1 MALSTDPFDLTL
13 LPPPVVVEELNY
25 EAILQRQ
32 RQKFAEVWA
41 AVRAA
46 YPDAVLPAYD
56 VELLETDPA
65 MIGNQSETYRETLI
79 RARVNEAARANLL
92 AFARDGDLDH
102 LGAFYGVFR
111 MVNEL
116 DDRLATR
123 IILAIQGRST
133 GGTVPRYKY
142 VAMSA
147 DLAVADVDVYTAGR
161 SPLIRVSVF
170 STAPNGVASPALL
183 AKVEAALTNPEVIM
197 VNDTIAV
204 ASAVQRVINIE
215 ADAWLL
221 PEASIDVLDSAESNL
236 RTSWSALRGLGRDL
250 TLSWW
255 MSRLMVAGLQRVSPL
270 APAVDEIAEPF
281 EALSIGNVT
290 LNYKGRAY

>member
-1 MALSTDPFDLTL
+1 MALTTDPFDLTL
-13 LPPPVVVEELNY
+13 LPPPNIVEELDY
-25 EAILQRQ
+25 EIILQRQ
-32 RQKFAEVWA
+32 RQKFPEGWA

-46 YPDAVLPAYD
+46 NPEAVLPDYD

-65 MIGNQSETYRETLI
+65 MILNQAETYRETLL
-79 RARVNEAARANLL
+79 RARVNDAAKANLL
-92 AFARDGDLDH
+92 AFARDGDLDQ
-102 LGAFYGVFR
+102 LGAFYDVFR

-116 DDRLATR
+116 DDRFLTR
-123 IILAIQGRST
+123 IILNIQGRST
-133 GGTVPRYKY
+133 GGTEPRYKY
-142 VAMSA
+142 IAMSA
-147 DLAVADVDVYTAGR
+147 DLAVADAKIYTVGR

-197 VNDTIAV
+197 VNDTIVV
-204 ASAVQRVINIE
+204 ASAVQRVIDIE

-221 PEASIDVLDSAESNL
+221 PETSIDVLDAVESNL

-250 TLSWW
+250 TVSWW